1 MMPPEREDLQRRR
14 EAFQQFLAKLSA
26 EQEEASADTPPGEPQ
41 RAHGEGLPPQ
51 PPQHQADQ
59 QQRQLEAIQRYMS
72 DQDAQRD
79 ATDAK
84 RGESPATN
92 HPPSHPRRMSW
103 GRVLLALAAGTAIL
117 LPGILIARAL
127 RSNTPTCP
135 TSTTSADGTGGSG
148 GATPTAVV
156 VGDSMSTMTAPAGP
170 QIAFPLVTA
179 RLLGWH
185 VTVDA
190 HPDTGFATPDGHDP
204 QHPNFAATVGCVAA
218 AHPQI
223 IVVALGSDDAAAGSP
238 AQVIQSKAT
247 TGLVALHRRLP
258 RAQLVVVGPLP
269 SGGTP
274 PPGSQAARDAIRAA
288 AQAAHAT
295 FIDPIAEGWI
305 TGERTDPA
313 SGNANRTI
321 SPDGRHLTPAGH
333 ADVGL
338 RLATDLSQLGLASR

>member
-1 MMPPEREDLQRRR
+1 MPPEREDLQRRR

-204 QHPNFAATVGCVAA
+204 QHPNFAATVGCVVPPPIHRSSSSRSAPTTQQRAA
-218 AHPQI
+218 QHRSSGRRRQQ
-223 IVVALGSDDAAAGSP
+223 GSQRYTGACHGRSWSWSARSRLAARHRQGRRQP
-238 AQVIQSKAT
+238 ATPSGQPPKQPT
-247 TGLVALHRRLP
+247 RRLSI
-258 RAQLVVVGPLP
+258 PLRRGGSLASEP
-269 SGGTP
+269 TQPPATPTARSAPTGGT
-274 PPGSQAARDAIRAA
+274 
-288 AQAAHAT
+288 
-295 FIDPIAEGWI
+295 
-305 TGERTDPA
+305 
-313 SGNANRTI
+313 
-321 SPDGRHLTPAGH
+321 
-333 ADVGL
+333 
-338 RLATDLSQLGLASR
+338 